1 MLFQWVRPQ
10 PHEDSIMSPDLLAVI
25 RAARR
30 RWRLRVFLHGLAWVG
45 VGGLVVVLF
54 AAWGVDRF
62 RFSPTALTAFRALA
76 WGTIAGLFLW
86 RVLRP
91 LARRITDEQVALYL
105 EEHESSL
112 DGSVLGAVTSGDVA
126 AGNVSPA
133 LVDRIVAR
141 AVERLASVDGGRRI
155 ERPTLQRSGGVL
167 AAVAAVG
174 LGIWLLG
181 PGGVRTGL
189 PFVVSPF
196 RDAAGSPYGIAVLP
210 GDSTAARGA
219 DVRIRAE
226 LRNFTAEDVT
236 LVLRSR
242 GAVEWERVE
251 MQRGDE
257 GDALE
262 YLLFDVRDTTEY
274 FVTAGGVRS
283 PVHTLSVADLPY
295 VERLAL
301 LYHFPAY
308 SGLEP
313 VREEDGGD
321 IAALVGTLV
330 QVEVQPTIATAAGA
344 LLVGTDTVA
353 LAPGETVLTGQ
364 IEVRESGSY
373 RVLLATQDGRLV
385 PASPEYFID
394 ALDDQPPVIRFSKPG
409 RDVSVTSVDEV
420 FAEVSAEDDY
430 GLQRV
435 ELVYAVNGG
444 SEITRQLYGG
454 RGLRK
459 DVTAGHT
466 LYLEEMSLV
475 PGDVVAYYARAADA
489 RRGGVPAV
497 TDIYFVTVRPFD
509 RTWRAAEARGTMAG
523 QEGGGASPGELSN
536 RQRDIIAATFRLVR
550 DRARFDPR
558 EWLDNLGTVT
568 LMQGRLREEVQ
579 TLVRRF
585 QTRGVADLDS
595 TLATVAEALP
605 LAAAAMQEAEE
616 RLGRRSADSA
626 LSPEQRALQQL
637 QRAEAAF
644 RDRQVQL
651 GQQGGS
657 GGGGGGAASAE
668 ELADLFDLEMD
679 RLRNQYES
687 VERGARQQAEQQ
699 ADEALEKLRELAR
712 RQQQENERRRAQAAG
727 DPNAGT
733 GAGQRRLADEA
744 EELGR
749 RLERLAREQNNAELS
764 DAARRLQDA
773 ASAMRRAAAGQ
784 RGTAQGEA
792 AAEQLREARRR
803 LEGSRGAAQ
812 QRDMQDALR
821 RAERLVEQ
829 QNELRDRLR
838 DVPADGTARSERLR
852 QLAQRKEG
860 MAEEVDQLESAL
872 DRLARDTHGDQP
884 EASERLRATVQA
896 ARDRRLQ
903 DKITYSRRVMAERS
917 SEYAERFE
925 EDIAADLEA
934 MREGIAD
941 AAGRMGEPAG
951 QGRERALDQARD
963 VARALESLGERARE
977 GSGGDSGAAAGS
989 GDRERQLRGE
999 MRRRAGELRDLRREL
1014 GREGVD
1020 AGPLDEIA
1028 RRLERIDGTGPI
1040 GTPRG
1045 LEQLAEAILA
1055 LKDFEFALRRQ
1066 MLGDEAAP
1074 AVLTAGEDV
1083 PAEYRALVEEYYRRL
1098 AERRR

>member
-1 MLFQWVRPQ
+1 MGQSQ
-10 PHEDSIMSPDLLAVI
+10 PHEDSNVRPDLLAVI

-30 RWRLRVFLHGLAWVG
+30 RWRLRVLLHGLAWVG
-45 VGGLVVVLF
+45 VGGLAVVLV
-54 AAWGVDRF
+54 AAWGVDHF
-62 RFSPTALTAFRALA
+62 RFSPAALAAFRALA
-76 WGTIAGLFLW
+76 WGTIGGLFVW

-91 LARRITDEQVALYL
+91 LARRITDDQVALYL
-105 EEHESSL
+105 EEHEASL
-112 DGSVLGAVTSGDVA
+112 DGSVLGAVASGEVS
-126 AGNVSPA
+126 GGTISPA
-133 LVDRIVAR
+133 LADRIVER
-141 AVERLASVDGGRRI
+141 AVERLASVDRGRGI
-155 ERPTLQRSGGVL
+155 ERATLRRSGGVL
-167 AAVAAVG
+167 AAVAAVS
-174 LGIWLLG
+174 LGMWLLG

-189 PFVVSPF
+189 PFVMSPF
-196 RDAAGSPYGIAVLP
+196 RDAAGSPYAIAVLP
-210 GDSTAARGA
+210 GDSTLARGA
-219 DVRIRAE
+219 DLRIRAG

-236 LVLRSR
+236 LVLRPL
-242 GAVEWERVE
+242 GAAEWERVV
-251 MQRGDE
+251 MQRSDD

-262 YLLFDVRDTTEY
+262 YLLFDLRDTTEY

-283 PVHTLSVADLPY
+283 PLYTLSVADLPY
-295 VERLAL
+295 VAGITL
-301 LYHFPAY
+301 LYRFPAY
-308 SGLEP
+308 TGLEP
-313 VREEDGGD
+313 VREEGGGD
-321 IAALVGTLV
+321 IAALVGTR
-330 QVEVQPTIATAAGA
+330 VEVTVLPTIATARGA

-353 LAPGETVLTGQ
+353 LVAGEAALTGE

-373 RVLLATQDGRLV
+373 RVFLAAQDGRLV

-394 ALDDQPPVIRFSKPG
+394 ALDDQPPMIRISKPG
-409 RDVSVTSVDEV
+409 RDMQVTSVDEV
-420 FAEVSAEDDY
+420 VAEVRAEDDY
-430 GLQRV
+430 GLRRV

-444 SEITRQLYGG
+444 AEVTRELYGG

-475 PGDVVAYYARAADA
+475 PGDVITYYARAADG
-489 RRGGVPAV
+489 RRGGTPAV

-509 RTWRAAEARGTMAG
+509 RRWRAAEERGNMPG
-523 QEGGGASPGELSN
+523 QEGGGVSPGELSN

-550 DRARFDPR
+550 DRARFEPR
-558 EWLDNLGTVT
+558 EWLDHLGTVT
-568 LMQGRLREEVQ
+568 LMQGRLREEVE

-585 QTRGVADLDS
+585 QTRGVAELDS

-616 RLGRRSADSA
+616 RLGRRSADLA

-644 RDRQVQL
+644 RERQVQL
-651 GQQGGS
+651 GQQGG

-687 VERGARQQAEQQ
+687 VDRGARQQAEQQ
-699 ADEALEKLRELAR
+699 TDEALEKLRELAR
-712 RQQQENERRRAQAAG
+712 RQQQENERQRAQAAG
-727 DPNAGT
+727 DPNTGT
-733 GAGQRRLADEA
+733 AAGQRRLADEA

-764 DAARRLQDA
+764 EAARRLQDA
-773 ASAMRRAAAGQ
+773 ATAMRRAAAGQ
-784 RGTAQGEA
+784 RGAAQGEA
-792 AAEQLREARRR
+792 ATEQLREARRR

-812 QRDMQDALR
+812 ERDMRDALR
-821 RAERLVEQ
+821 RAEQLVEQ
-829 QNELRDRLR
+829 QDQVRDRLR
-838 DVPADGTARSERLR
+838 DLPADGAARQERLR
-852 QLAQRKEG
+852 QLARRKEG
-860 MAEEVDQLESAL
+860 MAEEVDQLESEL
-872 DRLARDTHGDQP
+872 DRLARETHGDQP

-903 DKITYSRRVMAERS
+903 DKIRYSRGVIAERS
-917 SEYAERFE
+917 PEYAERFE

-934 MREGIAD
+934 MRDGIAD

-951 QGRERALDQARD
+951 RRRERALDQARD

-977 GSGGDSGAAAGS
+977 GSGADSGAAAGS

-999 MRRRAGELRDLRREL
+999 MRRRAGELRELRREL
-1014 GREGVD
+1014 GQEGVD

-1028 RRLERIDGTGPI
+1028 RRLERMDAPGAI

-1055 LKDFEFALRRQ
+1055 LKDFEFALRRR
-1066 MLGDEAAP
+1066 MMGDEAAP

>member
-1 MLFQWVRPQ
+1 MGQSQ
-10 PHEDSIMSPDLLAVI
+10 PHEDSNVRPDLLAVI

-30 RWRLRVFLHGLAWVG
+30 RWRLRVLLHGLAWVG
-45 VGGLVVVLF
+45 VGGLAVVLV
-54 AAWGVDRF
+54 AAWGVDHF
-62 RFSPTALTAFRALA
+62 RFSPAALAAFRALA
-76 WGTIAGLFLW
+76 WGTIGGLFVW

-91 LARRITDEQVALYL
+91 LARRITDDQVALYL
-105 EEHESSL
+105 EEHEASL
-112 DGSVLGAVTSGDVA
+112 DGSVLGAVASGEVS
-126 AGNVSPA
+126 GGTISPA
-133 LVDRIVAR
+133 LADRIVER
-141 AVERLASVDGGRRI
+141 AVERLASVDRGRGI
-155 ERPTLQRSGGVL
+155 ERATLRRSGGVL
-167 AAVAAVG
+167 AAVAAVS
-174 LGIWLLG
+174 LGMWLLG

-189 PFVVSPF
+189 PFVMSPF
-196 RDAAGSPYGIAVLP
+196 RDAAGSPYAIAVLP
-210 GDSTAARGA
+210 GDSTLARGA
-219 DVRIRAE
+219 DLRIRAG

-236 LVLRSR
+236 LVLRPL
-242 GAVEWERVE
+242 GAAEWERVV
-251 MQRGDE
+251 MQRSDD

-262 YLLFDVRDTTEY
+262 YLLFDLRDTTEY

-283 PVHTLSVADLPY
+283 PLYTLSVADLPY
-295 VERLAL
+295 VAGITL
-301 LYHFPAY
+301 LYRFPAY
-308 SGLEP
+308 TGLEP
-313 VREEDGGD
+313 VREEGGGD
-321 IAALVGTLV
+321 IAALVGTR
-330 QVEVQPTIATAAGA
+330 VEVTVLPTIATARGA

-353 LAPGETVLTGQ
+353 LVAGEAALTGE

-373 RVLLATQDGRLV
+373 RVFLAAQDGRLV

-394 ALDDQPPVIRFSKPG
+394 ALDDQPPMIRISKPG
-409 RDVSVTSVDEV
+409 RDMQVTSVDEV
-420 FAEVSAEDDY
+420 VAEVRAEDDH
-430 GLQRV
+430 GLRRV

-444 SEITRQLYGG
+444 AEVTRELYGG

-475 PGDVVAYYARAADA
+475 PGDVITYYARAADG
-489 RRGGVPAV
+489 RRGGTPAV

-509 RTWRAAEARGTMAG
+509 RRWRAAEERGNMPG
-523 QEGGGASPGELSN
+523 QEGGGVSPGELSN

-550 DRARFDPR
+550 DRARFGPR
-558 EWLDNLGTVT
+558 EWLDHLGTVT
-568 LMQGRLREEVQ
+568 LMQGRLREEVE

-585 QTRGVADLDS
+585 QTRGVAELDS

-644 RDRQVQL
+644 RERQVQL
-651 GQQGGS
+651 GQQGG

-687 VERGARQQAEQQ
+687 VDRGARQQAEQQ
-699 ADEALEKLRELAR
+699 TDEALEKLRELAR
-712 RQQQENERRRAQAAG
+712 RQQQENERQRAQAAG
-727 DPNAGT
+727 DPNTGT
-733 GAGQRRLADEA
+733 AAGQRRLADEA

-764 DAARRLQDA
+764 EAARRLQDA
-773 ASAMRRAAAGQ
+773 ATAMRRAAAGQ
-784 RGTAQGEA
+784 RGAAQGEA
-792 AAEQLREARRR
+792 ATEQLREARRR

-812 QRDMQDALR
+812 ERDMRDALR
-821 RAERLVEQ
+821 RAEQLVEQ
-829 QNELRDRLR
+829 QDQVRDRLR
-838 DVPADGTARSERLR
+838 DLPADGAARQERLR
-852 QLAQRKEG
+852 QLARRKEG
-860 MAEEVDQLESAL
+860 MAEEVDQLESEL
-872 DRLARDTHGDQP
+872 DRLARETHGDQP

-903 DKITYSRRVMAERS
+903 DKIRYSRGVIAERS

-934 MREGIAD
+934 MRDGIAD

-951 QGRERALDQARD
+951 RRRERALDQARD

-977 GSGGDSGAAAGS
+977 GSGADSGAAAGS

-999 MRRRAGELRDLRREL
+999 MRRRAGELRELRREL
-1014 GREGVD
+1014 GQEGVD

-1028 RRLERIDGTGPI
+1028 RRLERMDAPGAI

-1055 LKDFEFALRRQ
+1055 LKDFEFALRRR
-1066 MLGDEAAP
+1066 MMGDEAAP

>member
-1 MLFQWVRPQ
+1 MR
-10 PHEDSIMSPDLLAVI
+10 PDLLAEI

-30 RWRLRVFLHGLAWVG
+30 RWRLRVLLHGLAWVG
-45 VGGLVVVLF
+45 VGGLVVVLV
-54 AAWGVDRF
+54 AAWGVDRL
-62 RFSPTALTAFRALA
+62 RFSPTSLAAFRAFA
-76 WGTIAGLFLW
+76 WGTIAALFAW

-91 LARRITDEQVALYL
+91 LARRVSDEQVALYL
-105 EEHESSL
+105 EEHESAL
-112 DGSVLGAVTSGDVA
+112 DGAVLGAVA
-126 AGNVSPA
+126 AGRAPAENVSPA

-141 AVERLASVDGGRRI
+141 AVDRLASVDGGRRI

-167 AAVAAVG
+167 AAVAVVSVG
-174 LGIWLLG
+174 AWLLG

-189 PFVVSPF
+189 PFVMSPF
-196 RDAAGSPYGIAVLP
+196 RGAAGSPYAIDVQP
-210 GDSTAARGA
+210 GDTTAARGA
-219 DVRIRAE
+219 DLRIRAG
-226 LRNFTAEDVT
+226 LQNFTAEDVT
-236 LVLRSR
+236 LVLRPR
-242 GAVEWERVE
+242 GAAEWERVV
-251 MQRGDE
+251 MQPGDD
-257 GDALE
+257 GGGLE
-262 YLLFDVRDTTEY
+262 YLLFDLRDTTEY

-283 PVHTLSVADLPY
+283 PLYTLAVVDLPY
-295 VERLAL
+295 VQSLAL
-301 LYHFPAY
+301 VYRFPAY
-308 SGLEP
+308 TGLEP

-321 IAALVGTLV
+321 IAALVGTR
-330 QVEVQPTIATAAGA
+330 VEVEVVPTIATSGGA
-344 LLVGTDTVA
+344 LVVGMDTVT
-353 LAPGETVLTGQ
+353 LEPGETTLTGE
-364 IEVRESGSY
+364 IEVRASGSY
-373 RVLLATQDGRLV
+373 RVLLAASDGRLV

-394 ALDDQPPVIRFSKPG
+394 ALDDQPPIVRFSQPG

-430 GLQRV
+430 GLERV

-444 SEITRQLYGG
+444 AAVTQELYGG
-454 RGLRK
+454 RGRRK

-489 RRGGVPAV
+489 RRGGEPAV
-497 TDIYFVTVRPFD
+497 TDIYFATIRPFD
-509 RTWRAAEARGTMAG
+509 RRWRAADERGNMAG
-523 QEGGGASPGELSN
+523 QEGGGASPGELSS

-550 DRARFDPR
+550 DRARFEPR

-568 LMQGRLREEVQ
+568 LMQGRLREEVE
-579 TLVRRF
+579 TLLRRF
-585 QTRGVADLDS
+585 ETRGVAELDS

-616 RLGRRSADSA
+616 QLGRRSADSA

-644 RDRQVQL
+644 RDRQVQM
-651 GQQGGS
+651 GQQ
-657 GGGGGGAASAE
+657 GGGGGGGSAASAE

-679 RLRNQYES
+679 RMRNQYES
-687 VERGARQQAEQQ
+687 VERGQRQQGEQET
-699 ADEALEKLRELAR
+699 DEALERLRELAR
-712 RQQQENERRRAQAAG
+712 RQQQENERRRAQTAA

-733 GAGQRRLADEA
+733 AAGQRRLADEA

-749 RLERLAREQNNAELS
+749 RLERLAREQDNAELS
-764 DAARRLQDA
+764 EAARRLQDA

-803 LEGSRGAAQ
+803 LEQSRGAGQ
-812 QRDMQDALR
+812 ERDMQDALR

-829 QNELRDRLR
+829 QNEVQDRLR
-838 DVPADGTARSERLR
+838 DLPAEGGARQERLR
-852 QLAQRKEG
+852 QLAQRKED
-860 MAEEVDQLESAL
+860 MAEEVDQLESEL

-884 EASERLRATVQA
+884 EASERLRATVQG

-903 DKITYSRRVMAERS
+903 DKIRYSRGVMAERS
-917 SEYAERFE
+917 SEYTERFE
-925 EDIAADLEA
+925 EDIAGDLEA

-941 AAGRMGEPAG
+941 AAGRMGEPTG
-951 QGRERALDQARD
+951 RQRERALDQARD

-977 GSGGDSGAAAGS
+977 GAGADSGGGT
-989 GDRERQLRGE
+989 GDRQRQLRGE
-999 MRRRAGELRDLRREL
+999 MRRRAGELRELERDL

-1020 AGPLDEIA
+1020 VGPLDEIA
-1028 RRLERIDGTGPI
+1028 RRLERMDASGAI

-1066 MLGDEAAP
+1066 MIGAEAAP
-1074 AVLTAGEDV
+1074 PVFTAGEDV
-1083 PAEYRALVEEYYRRL
+1083 PPEYRALVEEYYRRL